1 MVPFL
6 LYFHREHATGFFQPP
21 YSNIW
26 TCCYF
31 SGKAEI
37 FEFSRVVGPVQGKV
51 IVLATFL

>member
-37 FEFSRVVGPVQGKV
+37 FEFSWVVGPVQGKA